1 MKQLYD
7 VSTLLDEFQSFA
19 DVRDTYRKVAV
30 AEIAYRG
37 QQMTIDDCLMDTFRA
52 SLCIASRGKFMPEE
66 YSLYLAGIRNLRGHI
81 YSENYSP
88 EMAVGRAAKTAYMS
102 ICLLQNIPYE
112 TVDDFHDFAMEKLI
126 HPELS
131 VVRYLRK
138 AVPEAYAYM
147 IKVDR
152 LWDEVMKNY
161 SGML

>member
-1 MKQLYD
+1 MLAI
-7 VSTLLDEFQSFA
+7 T
-19 DVRDTYRKVAV
+19 
-30 AEIAYRG
+30 AYRG